1 MNYCFSHSTGSFCP
15 ENLKHLY
22 NNLPVDLVEVRE
34 EKFVELS
41 EARNSK
47 GHTILLDETGKINS
61 VAPPKGQ
68 KFDGGKF
75 VPIFTPEEEKE
86 AALKSVLSASDKK
99 LKSVQDGGV
108 LVSGKWFY
116 SDQASWLQYVGHK
129 SLNGA
134 LPPDVMWDTMD
145 GTSIVRTQA
154 LIGTVLKAIDA
165 LNTGAY
171 AVWKQHAAAV
181 KASSD
186 PANYDYSTGWPATY
200 QGQ

>member
-1 MNYCFSHSTGSFCP
+1 MKKALILNGEVCQVEEASDTFPVSAPLLWIECP
-15 ENLKHLY
+15 DDCSPSKH
-22 NNLPVDLVEVRE
+22 
-34 EKFVELS
+34 
-41 EARNSK
+41 
-47 GHTILLDETGKINS
+47 
-61 VAPPKGQ
+61 
-68 KFDGGKF
+68 KFDGEKF

-86 AALKSVLSASDKK
+86 SALKAVLSSLDKK
-99 LKSVQDGGV
+99 LKVVQDGGV

-116 SDQASWLQYVGHK
+116 SDQESWLQYVGHK
-129 SLNGA
+129 ALNGA

-154 LIGTVLKAIDA
+154 LIGTVLKSIDA

-171 AVWKQHAAAV
+171 AVWKQHVAAV

-200 QGQ
+200 QG